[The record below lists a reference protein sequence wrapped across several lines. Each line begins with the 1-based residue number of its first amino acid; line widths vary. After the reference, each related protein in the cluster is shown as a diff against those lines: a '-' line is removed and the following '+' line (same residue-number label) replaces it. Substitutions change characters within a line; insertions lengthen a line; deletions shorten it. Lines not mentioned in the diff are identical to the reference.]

1 VLSDARTWLA
11 RRPGK
16 GLDREDHAG

>member
-11 RRPGK
+11 RRPGQ